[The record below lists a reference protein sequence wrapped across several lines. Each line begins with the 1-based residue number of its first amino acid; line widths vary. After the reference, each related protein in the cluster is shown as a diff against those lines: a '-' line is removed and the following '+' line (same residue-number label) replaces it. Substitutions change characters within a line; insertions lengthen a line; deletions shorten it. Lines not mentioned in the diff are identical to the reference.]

1 MCLTVLTMFSLHC
14 VAPAE
19 VLDTDV
25 TNHSVP
31 GQEVK
36 GPSADAASPQ
46 NGSQSHGEGCGIN
59 AAASDQQNM
68 IGYLQ
73 RTLEEARN
81 ILADST

>member
-1 MCLTVLTMFSLHC
+1 M
-14 VAPAE
+14 APAD

-25 TNHSVP
+25 TKHACNKACGAVP

-36 GPSADAASPQ
+36 GPSADAASPR
-46 NGSQSHGEGCGIN
+46 NGSRSHGGGCEIH

-73 RTLEEARN
+73 RTLEEAR
-81 ILADST
+81 ITLADST